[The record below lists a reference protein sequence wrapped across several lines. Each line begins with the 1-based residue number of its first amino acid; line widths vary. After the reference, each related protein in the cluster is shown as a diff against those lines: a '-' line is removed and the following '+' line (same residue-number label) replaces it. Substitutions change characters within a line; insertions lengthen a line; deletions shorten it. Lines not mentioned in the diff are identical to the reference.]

1 MKKFLYTTGIILLVF
16 GGLFLL
22 SGHRLAISN
31 KNSNNLTTE
40 NKKMETKTEKT
51 IHLTKADFL
60 TKVADYE
67 KNPVEWKYLGDKPAI
82 IDFYASWC
90 GPCKMI
96 APILEE
102 LAEEFEN
109 DIYVY
114 KVDTEQEQELAA
126 AFGIRS
132 IPTLLFVPMEGQP
145 QMTQGAMPK
154 STFKQVIEE
163 VLLLKK

>member
-1 MKKFLYTTGIILLVF
+1 
-16 GGLFLL
+16 
-22 SGHRLAISN
+22 
-31 KNSNNLTTE
+31 
-40 NKKMETKTEKT
+40 METKTEKT
-51 IHLTKADFL
+51 VHLSKAEFL

-67 KNPVEWKYLGDKPAI
+67 KNPAEWKYLGDKPAI

-102 LAEEFEN
+102 LAEEFGD

-114 KVDTEQEQELAA
+114 KIDTEQEQELAA

-163 VLLLKK
+163 VLLQKR